1 MALAKLTLIG
11 MYEYDQTIF
20 STFKLPDG
28 LEEGIAVNTILREK
42 GEFPILYTNPVFL
55 KFAIGTWSDE
65 NQMAFEH
72 LAKVRKAS
80 YDPISNY
87 DRTEE
92 EEIDETRKSEG
103 KGTNAASSNSGE
115 ETKRSAY
122 NSSAYQPDEKRDY
135 TDSSS
140 STTTDDRDDT
150 MKNKR
155 KLRAY
160 GNIGT
165 TTNAQM
171 MLAEKEVVE
180 EVNPYMIIANIF
192 ADAFCVKIY

>member
-1 MALAKLTLIG
+1 MAAKLTLIG
-11 MYEYDQTIF
+11 MYNYDQTIF
-20 STFKLPDG
+20 SSLVLPDG
-28 LEEGIAVNTILREK
+28 LEEGIAINTILREK
-42 GEFPILYTNPVFL
+42 GEFPILYTNPDFL
-55 KFAIGTWSDE
+55 KFAIGTWSAE
-65 NQMAFEH
+65 NQMGFEH

-92 EEIDETRKSEG
+92 EEIDETRKSAG
-103 KGTNAASSNSGE
+103 KGTNTASSTSGE
-115 ETKRSAY
+115 ETKHSAF
-122 NSSAYQPDEKRDY
+122 NSSAYQPAEKRDY
-135 TDSSS
+135 TDSGSS
-140 STTTDDRDDT
+140 SATDNRDDS

-180 EVNPYMIIANIF
+180 EINPYMIIANLF

>member
-1 MALAKLTLIG
+1 MVKMTLISL
-11 MYEYDQTIF
+11 YNYDQALF
-20 STFKLPDG
+20 SRLSLPEP
-28 LEEGIAVNTILREK
+28 LNTATAVNEILLEK
-42 GEFPILYTNPVFL
+42 GEFCSLYTDPDFA
-55 KFAIGTWSDE
+55 KFAIGAWSDA

-72 LAKVRKAS
+72 LAKVQAAS

-87 DRTEE
+87 NRTET
-92 EEIDETRKSEG
+92 ETIETSGNSTEEG
-103 KGTNAASSNSGE
+103 KT
-115 ETKRSAY
+115 SAF
-122 NSSAYQPDEKRDY
+122 NSSQYQPSDSNTVEEK
-135 TDSSS
+135 TGSE
-140 STTTDDRDDT
+140 
-150 MKNKR
+150 R

-180 EVNPYMIIANIF
+180 GVNPYRIIANMF

>member
-1 MALAKLTLIG
+1 MAAKMTLIG
-11 MYEYDQTIF
+11 MYNYDQTIF
-20 STFKLPDG
+20 SALSLPDG
-28 LEEGIAVNTILREK
+28 LERGIAVNTILREK
-42 GEFPILYTNPVFL
+42 GEFPVLYTNPDFL
-55 KFAIGTWSDE
+55 KFAIGTWSSE
-65 NQMAFEH
+65 NQMGFEH
-72 LAKVRKAS
+72 LAKVRNAS

-92 EEIDETRKSEG
+92 EEIDETRKSAG
-103 KGTNAASSNSGE
+103 KGTNTASSNSN
-115 ETKRSAY
+115 ETVTKSAY
-122 NSSAYQPDEKRDY
+122 NSSSYQPDEKRDY
-135 TDSSS
+135 TDSGSS
-140 STTTDDRDDT
+140 STTDDRDDT

-180 EVNPYMIIANIF
+180 EINPYMIIANLF